1 MASGGIST
9 SRMANSKPGG
19 PVQERAKEMYWL
31 SSSPSF
37 FLRWLSKNSFS
48 GPREGMSR
56 LASSVCTAKRIGEL
70 FGDDQSALYPA
81 ALIAAMTVNK
91 LGLAPTWPDSA
102 GGGGAGAASA
112 GRVATRR
119 TVSA

>member
-1 MASGGIST
+1 MYCSMAGCERFHRSSVLASFQNAASNREKSRRGMASGGIST

-81 ALIAAMTVNK
+81 ALIAA
-91 LGLAPTWPDSA
+91 
-102 GGGGAGAASA
+102 
-112 GRVATRR
+112 
-119 TVSA
+119 